1 MHRKFAIAILTLAFA
16 LNLNSQQLQ
25 KGIHVQLATTENAL
39 PIAAADE
46 PNAWIVTIT
55 AESTLYFGVDQ
66 VTPDA
71 LFDDLTRHPRNRDQ
85 RLFVK
90 ADADA
95 PYSAVESALNAA
107 RRASFADC
115 ILLTAQ
121 KEMPMP
127 GERILP
133 SGLEVLLQSR
143 AASSPKTPLVE
154 LLASNDD
161 ETPALKINH
170 RSVPWTSLQN
180 ILTEVLTNGID
191 RNVVVKAEPKVPFG
205 PVGHVIDV
213 ARSLGSE
220 VILP

>member
-1 MHRKFAIAILTLAFA
+1 MYRTSAIAILTLVFA

-25 KGIHVQLATTENAL
+25 KGVHVQLAPTENAL
-39 PIAAADE
+39 PIAAADDS
-46 PNAWIVTIT
+46 NAWIIAVSADSTI
-55 AESTLYFGVDQ
+55 YFGVDQ

-71 LFDDLTRHPRNRDQ
+71 LFTDLISHPRNRDQ
-85 RLFVK
+85 HLFIK
-90 ADADA
+90 ADTDA

-107 RRASFADC
+107 RHASFADC

-133 SGLEVLLQSR
+133 NGLEVQLQST
-143 AASSPKTPLVE
+143 ASNSKTPIVE
-154 LLASNDD
+154 LFASND
-161 ETPALKINH
+161 ETPGLKINH

-180 ILTEVLTNGID
+180 KLTEILTNSINH
-191 RNVVVKAEPKVPFG
+191 NVVLKAEPKVPFG
-205 PVGHVIDV
+205 PVAHVIDV

-220 VILP
+220 VILE

>member
-1 MHRKFAIAILTLAFA
+1 MYRKSAIAILTLAFA

-25 KGIHVQLATTENAL
+25 KGIHVQLAPSENAL

-46 PNAWIVTIT
+46 PNAWIIAVT
-55 AESTLYFGVDQ
+55 ADNTLYFGVDQ

-71 LFDDLTRHPRNRDQ
+71 LFTDLISHPRNRDQ
-85 RLFVK
+85 HLFIK

-107 RRASFADC
+107 RHASFADC

-127 GERILP
+127 GERVFP
-133 SGLEVLLQSR
+133 SGLEVLLRSP
-143 AASSPKTPLVE
+143 ASNSKTAVVE
-154 LLASNDD
+154 LFASNDD
-161 ETPALKINH
+161 TPGLKINH
-170 RSVPWTSLQN
+170 RSVSWASLQN
-180 ILTEVLTNGID
+180 KLTEILTNSID
-191 RNVVVKAEPKVPFG
+191 HNVVLKAEPKVPFG
-205 PVGHVIDV
+205 SVAHVIDV

-220 VILP
+220 VILQ